1 MLDRYTWGNADRLS
15 QEAPVAVLRTNRC
28 EERLGGAANVCHMVH
43 ALQSRV
49 TCAGVVG
56 ADRAGHHLTALLF
69 EAGIDCGL
77 ILVDPARPTTLKE
90 RFVGLAGTRH
100 PSQMLRV
107 DTETEAP
114 IPAGLETQLKAAI
127 QSRITDYDAV
137 LISDYN
143 KGVLTPALTAAIIQ
157 AARAAGRPVLVDP
170 GRGRNFAIYR
180 GATLLKP
187 NRVEAAM
194 ATGRSVEQPQDAIS
208 AGRQLCRQHDLDMTI
223 VTLDSDGMALIG
235 RDGVGEIIPTE
246 ARSVYDITGAGDIV
260 LSVLGLCL
268 GGGTSPEAAVRLANA
283 AAGLEVQKNG
293 VAVISREELEGEL
306 VKFAPATAR
315 TQSTRKLVTCQQAAE
330 LAEQFRRE
338 NRRVVFTNGCFDLLH
353 VGHVTYLQQAASLG
367 DRLIVGVN
375 SDHSVRRL
383 KGLERPI
390 INERDRAAML
400 AAMACVDHV
409 VVFEQDTPHALL
421 RAIRPDVLVKGG
433 TYSPEEVVGHEIVSG
448 YGGQVQVTGVVD
460 GVSTTQIV
468 QSLSQSL
475 QDAA

>member
-1 MLDRYTWGNADRLS
+1 MTKADLARVLAELSCPRLLVVGDLMLDRYTWGNADRLS

-56 ADRAGHHLTALLF
+56 ADRPGHHLTSLLF
-69 EAGIDCGL
+69 EVGIDCGL

-107 DTETEAP
+107 DTETDAP

-170 GRGRNFAIYR
+170 GRGRDFAIYR

-223 VTLDSDGMALIG
+223 VTLDSDGMACRPRRSRRNHPHRSTVGLRHHGSWRYRLERSWTVSGG
-235 RDGVGEIIPTE
+235 RHQS
-246 ARSVYDITGAGDIV
+246 RSRGPAGQCRGRPGGPEEWRGGY
-260 LSVLGLCL
+260 LS
-268 GGGTSPEAAVRLANA
+268 GGTRGRASQV
-283 AAGLEVQKNG
+283 
-293 VAVISREELEGEL
+293 
-306 VKFAPATAR
+306 PA
-315 TQSTRKLVTCQQAAE
+315 
-330 LAEQFRRE
+330 
-338 NRRVVFTNGCFDLLH
+338 
-353 VGHVTYLQQAASLG
+353 
-367 DRLIVGVN
+367 
-375 SDHSVRRL
+375 
-383 KGLERPI
+383 
-390 INERDRAAML
+390 
-400 AAMACVDHV
+400 
-409 VVFEQDTPHALL
+409 
-421 RAIRPDVLVKGG
+421 
-433 TYSPEEVVGHEIVSG
+433 G
-448 YGGQVQVTGVVD
+448 YGKNPE
-460 GVSTTQIV
+460 
-468 QSLSQSL
+468 
-475 QDAA
+475 